1 MNIRIAQQSDIA
13 SATFLWFERI
23 ALLQQ
28 TDTYFTPLDDAS
40 QVWQAEAT
48 KWLQDDDVIFY
59 VAEQDSHLLGYIVV
73 SIIAGPVGLR
83 PKRIGTILDMSLDL
97 HHAHSGLGGQLINEV
112 KLWLADN
119 NTRVLTVSLPARYPV
134 EEAFWRSQGAKLRFN
149 EFWMLI

>member
-40 QVWQAEAT
+40 QVWQTEAT

-97 HHAHSGLGGQLINEV
+97 HHAHSGLGGQLINTV

-119 NTRVLTVSLPARYPV
+119 NIRVLTVNLPARYPV
-134 EEAFWRSQGAKLRFN
+134 EEAFWLSQGAKLRFN